1 MVKLHDQ
8 TLRDAHQSILA
19 TRLRTEDM
27 LPIAPKMDQVGWF
40 SLEVWGGAT
49 FDVPIRYL
57 NEDPWDRLRALKQAM
72 PNTPL
77 QMLERA
83 MNVVAYHNFPDDIV
97 IKFIQLAKKNGVD
110 YFRIFDALNDLRN
123 MKVPM
128 QAAKDAG
135 GHVQACLCYT
145 ISPVHT
151 DEKYVSDFLE
161 LERMGADS
169 LCIKDMAGMIFP
181 EDAYKIVK
189 GYYEAGGKLPMDLH
203 THMTSG
209 MGAMAALRGIQAG
222 LEIVDV
228 GISPLSG
235 GTGPIPAESLVA
247 ALKGTEYDTGYDL
260 KLLMEIREYFKEV
273 WRKYRHLQRIEAIK
287 VDPSV
292 TVHQIPGGM
301 LSNLVAQLEQQQ
313 AMDRYEDVL
322 REVPRVKEELGHPPL
337 VTPTSQIVGVQAV
350 FNVLFGRYRKVPH
363 ETVEY
368 VRGMYGHPPAPIKKE
383 IYELVLGKDWRSKL
397 IECRPAD
404 LLEPQ
409 FEKRKAELKEM
420 GLYKRDEDVL
430 TYAIYPQ
437 VGLKFLKGEASAEF
451 TSKELPLPWN
461 HPQTRLFVKSF
472 FPEIKDPNKLW
483 LELEPPEA
491 RRPAGPPPLPTEFEV
506 EVDGEPFQVKVV
518 PTGGLIVAGAPS
530 QPSTGPTGRAKRTKE
545 NTPGAITT
553 SLQGTIIKLK
563 VKVGDRVSKGDVIGI
578 IEAMKMEQD
587 VRADVGGTIK
597 EIFIKEGQQVSIGE
611 VIMRAE

>member
-8 TLRDAHQSILA
+8 TFRDAHQSILA

-40 SLEVWGGAT
+40 SMEVWGGAT
-49 FDVPIRYL
+49 FDVPIRFL
-57 NEDPWDRLRALKQAM
+57 NEDPWDRLKALKEAM

-123 MKVPM
+123 MKVPIK
-128 QAAKDAG
+128 AAKEAG

-151 DEKYVSDFLE
+151 VEKFVNDFLE
-161 LERMGADS
+161 LEKMGADT

-181 EDAYKIVK
+181 EDAYKIIK
-189 GYYEAGGKLPMDLH
+189 GYYDAGGKRPMDLH

-209 MGAMAALRGIQAG
+209 MGAMAAMRAIQAG
-222 LEIVDV
+222 AEIIDV
-228 GISPLSG
+228 AISPLSG
-235 GTGPIPAESLVA
+235 GTGQLPAESIVA
-247 ALKGTEYDTGYDL
+247 ALKGTPYDTGYDL
-260 KLLMEIREYFKEV
+260 KLLMEIREYFKEI
-273 WRKYRHLQRIEAIK
+273 WRKYRHLQRIEAIRI
-287 VDPSV
+287 DPSA

-313 AMDRYEDVL
+313 AMDKYEEVL

-350 FNVLFGRYRKVPH
+350 FNVLFGRYKKIPH

-368 VRGMYGHPPAPIKKE
+368 VRGMYGRPPAPIKKE
-383 IYELVLGKDWRSKL
+383 IYELVLGKDWKSKL
-397 IECRPAD
+397 VECRPAD
-404 LLEPQ
+404 LLPPE

-420 GLYKRDEDVL
+420 GLYRRDEDVL

-437 VGLKFLKGEASAEF
+437 VGLKFLKGEAKAEF

-461 HPQTRLFVKSF
+461 HPLTRTFVKSF

-491 RRPAGPPPLPTEFEV
+491 RRVAAQPALPTEFEV
-506 EVDGEPFQVKVV
+506 EVDGEPFEVKVT
-518 PTGGLIVAGAPS
+518 PKGGFIVAGS
-530 QPSTGPTGRAKRTKE
+530 CGPAAAGPVKRTRE

-553 SLQGTIIKLK
+553 SLQGMIIKLK
-563 VKVGDRVSKGDVIGI
+563 VKVGDHVNKGDTVGI
-578 IEAMKMEQD
+578 IEAMKMEQEIK
-587 VRADVGGTIK
+587 ADVGGTIK
-597 EIFIKEGQQVSIGE
+597 EIYVKEGQQVSVGD

>member
-40 SLEVWGGAT
+40 SMEVWGGAT

-97 IKFIQLAKKNGVD
+97 VKFIQLAKKNGVD

-123 MKVPM
+123 MRVPI
-128 QAAKDAG
+128 QAAREAG
-135 GHVQACLCYT
+135 GHVQACLSYT

-151 DEKYVSDFLE
+151 VEKYVSDFLE
-161 LERMGADS
+161 LERMGANT

-181 EDAYKIVK
+181 EDAYNIVK
-189 GYYEAGGKLPMDLH
+189 GYYDAGGRLPMDLH

-209 MGAMAALRGIQAG
+209 MGAMAAMRAIQAG
-222 LEIVDV
+222 CEIIDV
-228 GISPLSG
+228 GMSPLSG
-235 GTGPIPAESLVA
+235 GTGQLPAESMVA
-247 ALKGTEYDTGYDL
+247 ALKGTKYDTGYDL
-260 KLLMEIREYFKEV
+260 KLLMEIRDYFKEI

-313 AMDRYEDVL
+313 AMDRYDDVL

-350 FNVLFGRYRKVPH
+350 FNVLFGRYKKVPH

-368 VRGMYGHPPAPIKKE
+368 VRGMYGRPPAPIKKE
-383 IYELVLGKDWRSKL
+383 IYELVLGKDWKSKL
-397 IECRPAD
+397 VECRPAD

-409 FEKRKAELKEM
+409 FEKRRAELKEM

-437 VGLKFLKGEASAEF
+437 VGLKFLRGEAKAEF
-451 TSKELPLPWN
+451 TSRELPLPWN
-461 HPQTRLFVKSF
+461 HPLTRVFVKSF

-483 LELEPPEA
+483 LEFEPPEA
-491 RRPAGPPPLPTEFEV
+491 RAPAGPPPVPTEFNV

-518 PTGGLIVAGAPS
+518 PTGSFIVAAGSTPAASGA
-530 QPSTGPTGRAKRTKE
+530 AKRTKD

-563 VKVGDRVSKGDVIGI
+563 VRIGDRVNKGDTVGI

-587 VRADVGGTIK
+587 IKADVGGAIK
-597 EIFIKEGQQVSIGE
+597 EIFVKEGQQVSIGD